1 MDIERDEIETEE
13 IKIDLKE
20 LLNRYNAGERNFTG
34 VTILDIDDGLLKGI
48 DFSGI
53 NLENSE
59 LWADFSGAILRG
71 VNFRYSMWHIAAWE
85 DIDFT
90 GSDFT
95 GINNLVGCDFIR
107 CDLSNTI
114 WTKAELWQ
122 SYFVDC
128 EVATA
133 KFSDS
138 KFNDVRFTSGKRF
151 FGE

>member
-13 IKIDLKE
+13 IGIKE
-20 LLNRYNAGERNFTG
+20 LLSRYNAGERNFTDI
-34 VTILDIDDGLLKGI
+34 TILEIDDGLLRGI
-48 DFSGI
+48 DLSGI
-53 NLENSE
+53 NLENSD

-95 GINNLVGCDFIR
+95 GIHDAVGCDFIR
-107 CDLSNTI
+107 CNLSNTI

-122 SYFVDC
+122 SRFIGCEDATADFSDADFC
-128 EVATA
+128 EV
-133 KFSDS
+133 KF
-138 KFNDVRFTSGKRF
+138 FTEKRF

>member
-1 MDIERDEIETEE
+1 MEIEREEIEGEE
-13 IKIDLKE
+13 INIRE
-20 LLNRYNAGERNFTG
+20 LLSKYNAGERNFTG
-34 VTILDIDDGLLKGI
+34 VTIFDIDDGLLRGV
-48 DFSGI
+48 DLSGI
-53 NLENSE
+53 NLENSF
-59 LWADFSGAILRG
+59 LWADFSGAILRR
-71 VNFRYSMWHIAAWE
+71 VNFRYTIWNIIVWE

-107 CDLSNTI
+107 CNLSNTI

-133 KFSDS
+133 KFSDAN
-138 KFNDVRFTSGKRF
+138 FCDVRFTSGKRF

>member
-13 IKIDLKE
+13 IGIKE
-20 LLNRYNAGERNFTG
+20 LLSRYDGGERNFTNI
-34 VTILDIDDGLLKGI
+34 TIFEIDDGLLRGV
-48 DFSGI
+48 DLSGI
-53 NLENSE
+53 NMENSH
-59 LWADFSGAILRG
+59 LRADFSGAILRG
-71 VNFRYSMWHIAAWE
+71 VNFRYTIWNIIVWE

-122 SYFVDC
+122 SNFINCEDATADFSDADFC
-128 EVATA
+128 EVD
-133 KFSDS
+133 FIY
-138 KFNDVRFTSGKRF
+138 
-151 FGE
+151 E

>member
-13 IKIDLKE
+13 IGIKE
-20 LLNRYNAGERNFTG
+20 LLSRYDAGERNFTDI
-34 VTILDIDDGLLKGI
+34 TIFEIDDRLLKGV
-48 DFSGI
+48 DLSGI

-59 LWADFSGAILRG
+59 LWADFSGAILRE
-71 VNFRYSMWHIAAWE
+71 VNFRYTIWNIIVWE

>member
-13 IKIDLKE
+13 INIRE
-20 LLNRYNAGERNFTG
+20 LLSRYNAGERNFTG
-34 VTILDIDDGLLKGI
+34 VTILDIDDGLLRGI
-48 DFSGI
+48 DLSGI

-71 VNFRYSMWHIAAWE
+71 VNFRYTIWNIIVWE

-90 GSDFT
+90 GSDFS

-107 CDLSNTI
+107 CNFSNTI

-122 SYFVDC
+122 SRFIGCEDATADFSDADFC
-128 EVATA
+128 EVE
-133 KFSDS
+133 F
-138 KFNDVRFTSGKRF
+138 FTEKRF

>member
-71 VNFRYSMWHIAAWE
+71 VNFRYSTWHIAVWE

-95 GINNLVGCDFIR
+95 GIHDAVGCDFIR
-107 CDLSNTI
+107 CNFSNTI

-122 SYFVDC
+122 SRFIGCEDATADFSDADFC
-128 EVATA
+128 EVE
-133 KFSDS
+133 F
-138 KFNDVRFTSGKRF
+138 FTEKRF